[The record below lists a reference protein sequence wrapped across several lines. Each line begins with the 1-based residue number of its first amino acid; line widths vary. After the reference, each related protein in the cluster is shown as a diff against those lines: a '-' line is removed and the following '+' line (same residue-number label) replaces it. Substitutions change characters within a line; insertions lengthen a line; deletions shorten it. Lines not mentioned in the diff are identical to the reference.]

1 MPMRF
6 DATLKDLVQS
16 FLPDFERQLELTDLG
31 PLTPLNVDLS
41 TISAATDIV
50 LGHGDPPQ
58 TIVDLNFQ
66 ASRDKDL
73 AARVLMYNGLL
84 HHRFNAPVHSLI
96 VLLRPEADDRQLRGR
111 VRYQVRSRKSR
122 MDFTYEVVRLWQW
135 PVDRL
140 LEGGL
145 GAMPLA
151 ILGKLPGNVSAET
164 ALAQV
169 VNQISERLSREAP
182 PATGAKLL
190 TASYVLSGLRVS
202 KQIAKKVFQ
211 GVQAMKES
219 TTYQGIVEEGR
230 EEGRIEQTRK
240 IILRQGKRK
249 FGKPTAAIAAVIEGT
264 DDLHRLERLS
274 DRLLTASSW
283 QDLLDAE

>member
-1 MPMRF
+1 MPMPF

-16 FLPDFERQLELTDLG
+16 YLPDYVHQLELTDLG

-84 HHRFNAPVHSLI
+84 YHRFHAPVHSLI
-96 VLLRPEADDRQLRGR
+96 VLLRPEADDRELTGR
-111 VRYQVRSRKSR
+111 LRYQVRSRKSK

-135 PVDRL
+135 PVNRL

-145 GAMPLA
+145 GAIPLA
-151 ILGKLPGNVSAET
+151 TLGKFPGKVSAET

-169 VNQISERLSREAP
+169 VSRVFERLSREAP
-182 PATGAKLL
+182 PAMSAKLL

-202 KQIAKKVFQ
+202 KQVAKKVFQ

-230 EEGRIEQTRK
+230 EEGRIDEARK
-240 IILRQGKRK
+240 IILRQGKKK
-249 FGKPTAAIAAVIEGT
+249 FGKPTAAIVTVIEGT
-264 DDLHRLERLS
+264 DDLDRLERLS